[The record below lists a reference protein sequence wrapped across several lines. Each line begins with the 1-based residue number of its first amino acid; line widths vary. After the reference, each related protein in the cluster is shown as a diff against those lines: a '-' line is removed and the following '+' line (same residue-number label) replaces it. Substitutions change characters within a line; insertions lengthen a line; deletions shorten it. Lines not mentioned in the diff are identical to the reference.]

1 MESAAG
7 FFRQLEA
14 TAGSDGGRR
23 IFHQLDKFEGLCL
36 SPIQHDIQIFDQN
49 QEGSSRPDSC
59 GTGLA
64 SATVVP
70 SNNGTSMSTSSGH
83 SPGVDNA
90 FGSAGQLP
98 PSSSSGITPV
108 SRLVIIRDR
117 FKARGF
123 SDQLLVG
130 GTVMPHQLA
139 TRVPG
144 MVCSVGSLN
153 GIKIPCLLLPQTS
166 FSISL
171 LICTGRVRLIG
182 QLMFSDR
189 CCHQL

>member
-1 MESAAG
+1 MRNESSDWKLQADVFSENLGPMGTQGGPIRLGMESAAG
-7 FFRQLEA
+7 FFCQLEA

-123 SDQLLVG
+123 SD
-130 GTVMPHQLA
+130 HKW
-139 TRVPG
+139 
-144 MVCSVGSLN
+144 S
-153 GIKIPCLLLPQTS
+153 S
-166 FSISL
+166 FSWEEP
-171 LICTGRVRLIG
+171 
-182 QLMFSDR
+182 
-189 CCHQL
+189 